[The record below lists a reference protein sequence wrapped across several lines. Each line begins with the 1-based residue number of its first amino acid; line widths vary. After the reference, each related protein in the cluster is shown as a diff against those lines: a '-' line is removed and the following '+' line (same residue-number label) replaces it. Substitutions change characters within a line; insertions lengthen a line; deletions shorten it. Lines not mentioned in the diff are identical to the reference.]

1 MATKKRKVD
10 SECRAFNDE
19 WTWKYFFTVVK
30 DKPLCLI
37 CNEAVAVFK
46 EYNISRHV
54 TSKHKNSNYEAM
66 SEYERKQNVESLCKK
81 LSGRQNFFKK
91 INIIQEAAT
100 HASYIVAYNIAKNNK
115 ALSDGEFVKQ
125 CMLQVCDVLCPDK
138 KNNFQ
143 TVSLSRKTVTS
154 RIEAIDKN
162 LTPQLES
169 KIGQFKFCSIAMD
182 ESTDI
187 NDIAQLVLFIRGV
200 DENFEITE
208 ELACMRSLKGT
219 TKGCDIFR
227 EFQEGLLTFK
237 VPIAKICNITTDG
250 APNMTGKK
258 SGFLGLFNENYPGK
272 NVVFLHCVIHQDALC
287 KSALNMKPVLDA
299 VVKLVN
305 TIRSRGLTHR
315 QFRDF
320 LQSVQSEYSDVLY
333 YTKVRWLSE
342 ECVFKRVWQLKDDIV
357 SFFHEKQC
365 SAECEMLE
373 DTEWL
378 SDFAF
383 FSDLLCHMNNLNV
396 KMQGKN
402 QFIDDIW
409 THLKAFKLKLNLFAA
424 QLAKNDSSHFS
435 RLNSIPSVNE
445 EKLKNYEDGL
455 KKLHF
460 EFERRFQDFSA
471 IQTELDIFTMHF
483 NLNCEAV
490 RSDLQLE
497 LIELQS
503 NNHLKQSF
511 LNMPELEFYKSLSK
525 VSFPNLISHAQK
537 ISAMFASSYICE
549 QVFLTMNL
557 RKNYF
562 RSRLTDEHL
571 ASFLRISTSRFE
583 SQYKELLKMKS
594 QFHSS
599 H

>member
-1 MATKKRKVD
+1 M
-10 SECRAFNDE
+10 
-19 WTWKYFFTVVK
+19 
-30 DKPLCLI
+30 P
-37 CNEAVAVFK
+37 
-46 EYNISRHV
+46 
-54 TSKHKNSNYEAM
+54 
-66 SEYERKQNVESLCKK
+66 EYERKQNVESLCKK

-91 INIIQEAAT
+91 VNTIQEAAT
-100 HASYIVAYNIAKNNK
+100 RASYIVAYNIVKNNK

-138 KNNFQ
+138 KNTFQ

-154 RIEAIDKN
+154 RIEAIYKN
-162 LTPQLES
+162 LTSQLES

-187 NDIAQLVLFIRGV
+187 NDTAQLVLFIRGV

-208 ELACMRSLKGT
+208 ELVCMRSLKGT

-227 EFQEGLLTFK
+227 EFQEGLLTLK
-237 VPIAKICNITTDG
+237 VPITNICNITTDG
-250 APNMTGKK
+250 ASNMTGKK
-258 SGFLGLFNENYPGK
+258 SGFLELFNQNYPGN

-333 YTKVRWLSE
+333 YTKVRWLSAG
-342 ECVFKRVWQLKDDIV
+342 CVFKRVWQLKDDIV

-383 FSDLLCHMNNLNV
+383 FTDLLCNMNNWNV

-409 THLKAFKLKLNLFAA
+409 AHLKAFKLKLNLFAG
-424 QLAKNDSSHFS
+424 QLAKNDLSHFS
-435 RLNSIPSVNE
+435 RLNSAPSVNE

-471 IQTELDIFTMHF
+471 IQTELDIFTMPF
-483 NLNCEAV
+483 NVNCEAV
-490 RSDLQLE
+490 RSDLQLK
-497 LIELQS
+497 LIELPS

-511 LNMPELEFYKSLSK
+511 LNMPKL
-525 VSFPNLISHAQK
+525 
-537 ISAMFASSYICE
+537 
-549 QVFLTMNL
+549 
-557 RKNYF
+557 
-562 RSRLTDEHL
+562 
-571 ASFLRISTSRFE
+571 
-583 SQYKELLKMKS
+583 
-594 QFHSS
+594 
-599 H
+599 

>member
-1 MATKKRKVD
+1 
-10 SECRAFNDE
+10 
-19 WTWKYFFTVVK
+19 
-30 DKPLCLI
+30 
-37 CNEAVAVFK
+37 
-46 EYNISRHV
+46 
-54 TSKHKNSNYEAM
+54 
-66 SEYERKQNVESLCKK
+66 
-81 LSGRQNFFKK
+81 
-91 INIIQEAAT
+91 
-100 HASYIVAYNIAKNNK
+100 
-115 ALSDGEFVKQ
+115 
-125 CMLQVCDVLCPDK
+125 
-138 KNNFQ
+138 
-143 TVSLSRKTVTS
+143 
-154 RIEAIDKN
+154 
-162 LTPQLES
+162 
-169 KIGQFKFCSIAMD
+169 
-182 ESTDI
+182 
-187 NDIAQLVLFIRGV
+187 
-200 DENFEITE
+200 
-208 ELACMRSLKGT
+208 
-219 TKGCDIFR
+219 
-227 EFQEGLLTFK
+227 
-237 VPIAKICNITTDG
+237 
-250 APNMTGKK
+250 
-258 SGFLGLFNENYPGK
+258 
-272 NVVFLHCVIHQDALC
+272 
-287 KSALNMKPVLDA
+287 MKPVLDA

-320 LQSVQSEYSDVLY
+320 LQSMQSEYSDVLY
-333 YTKVRWLSE
+333 YTKVRWLSAG
-342 ECVFKRVWQLKDDIV
+342 CVFERVWQLKDDIV

-373 DTEWL
+373 DIEWL

-383 FSDLLCHMNNLNV
+383 FTDLLCHMNNLNV

-409 THLKAFKLKLNLFAA
+409 AHLKAFKLKLNLFAG

-471 IQTELDIFTMHF
+471 IQTELDIFTMPF
-483 NLNCEAV
+483 YVNCEAV
-490 RSDLQLE
+490 RSGLKLE

-511 LNMPELEFYKSLSK
+511 LNMPKLEFYKSLSK

-549 QVFLTMNL
+549 QVFSTMNL

-571 ASFLRISTSRFE
+571 ASFLRISTSHFE
-583 SQYKELLKMKS
+583 PQYKELLKMKS

-599 H
+599 Q